1 MVERFR
7 NKMTAPEVHLAVQD
21 FLVEAEAKEWV
32 GERAVGVL
40 EVLVVATGGQVGREI
55 DLMEFELKGNESH
68 KVGVAWDKGCNS
80 AVDLGVDLPLR

>member
-32 GERAVGVL
+32 GERAVDVL
-40 EVLVVATGGQVGREI
+40 EVLVVATGG
-55 DLMEFELKGNESH
+55 
-68 KVGVAWDKGCNS
+68 
-80 AVDLGVDLPLR
+80 

>member
-1 MVERFR
+1 
-7 NKMTAPEVHLAVQD
+7 
-21 FLVEAEAKEWV
+21 
-32 GERAVGVL
+32 
-40 EVLVVATGGQVGREI
+40 VGREI